1 MKEKII
7 VPIAVI
13 LISGIALTGCA
24 GSVVDKSIPHL
35 EAEPIETAVPEESNL
50 LDEPSVEDEAEEFSS
65 DRSFDFLRQIPS
77 TDINDYFEVTINA
90 YDIDFYR
97 IDTGTSTWY
106 LHELPLNM
114 LVAYF
119 LGTDGAYSYAATY
132 ELRTRFLETPDEI
145 LEYVV
150 LVGDNIVRT
159 ETVKELLCAAI
170 VAPCYFDDT
179 DIQNTDMFEATLEDL
194 ENKHN
199 SPQSSVAE
207 ILIILRGLYEQ
218 ALRER

>member
-1 MKEKII
+1 MKEKITI
-7 VPIAVI
+7 AIAVI
-13 LISGIALTGCA
+13 LLIGIALAGCA
-24 GSVVDKSIPHL
+24 GSMVDESIPQL
-35 EAEPIETAVPEESNL
+35 EPEPIESVVPDESNL
-50 LDEPSVEDEAEEFSS
+50 LDEPSVVDEADVFQELSILDLVGEWS
-65 DRSFDFLRQIPS
+65 I
-77 TDINDYFEVTINA
+77 DINDYFEVTINA
-90 YDIDFYR
+90 YDIDFFR
-97 IDTGTSTWY
+97 IDTGTSDWL

-170 VAPCYFDDT
+170 VAPYYFDDT
-179 DIQNTDMFEATLEDL
+179 DIQYTDLFEATLDDL

-199 SPQSSVAE
+199 PLQSSEAE
-207 ILIILRGLYEQ
+207 ILFILRDLFEQ
-218 ALRER
+218 ALMER